1 MNFRTAKF
9 FRTTTLCER
18 MMLCL
23 LVLWAVVDSALAIQ
37 GESKRAN
44 VLRLGNRT
52 LNFESN
58 QGQYDDPASFV
69 SRGPNYYL
77 ALSATEVRVTLRK
90 VISSTAEEK
99 GLLQDVK
106 TPGMVNY
113 RSLLIE
119 LLGANKQAQMSG
131 AGEIAGRANYF
142 IGDDPG
148 KWRTGVPT
156 YDRVRVADVYPGI
169 NLLHYGNQHHL
180 EYDFEIAPG
189 ANPGAIAMRFI
200 GADKIVINSD
210 GDLVLTL
217 GGEEIRQPKPVI
229 YQIVR
234 GQRKEITGSYLLA
247 DSRTVQ
253 FSLGDYDHRQPL
265 VIDPVVSY
273 VYSIEGFDGADDD
286 YVRAVAVGAD
296 GDVYLAGETMT
307 AGLASTNA
315 FQTNLAGVLAQHGD
329 VFVMRNNNDTSARVY
344 FTYLGGIAY
353 EAAFGLAV
361 DADGNAYVTGYTGS
375 TNFPTRQA
383 IQPSIAGTAPP
394 GFVPALDCFIT
405 KIGPYGSNLIFST
418 YYGGS
423 GSGYFG
429 DGDEVGY
436 GIALDSGRNIYVA
449 GYTAATNFPCVN
461 TTSTNANGLDDGFLV
476 KLDASGTNV
485 AYAMYLGGASRD
497 YAKDVAVDAADNPVV
512 VGYTSSTNFPVT
524 PNALQALLNNTT
536 NFSLADDGFLSKVQS
551 ESGTLTYSTYLG
563 GTNQDQAVRLATD
576 ASGAAYVTGWT
587 LSGDFPHTGTN
598 FAAPILTNQ
607 SAADVFVVKLNS
619 NNTNLDYAVLF
630 GGLAK
635 DQAWDIAVDAA
646 GQAHVVGATE
656 SLDFPTNA
664 VMEKMNGT
672 NSGGSDAF
680 IAKIDTDGTAFIYSG
695 YWGTSAA
702 DLFSGVTLDEG
713 GNSYSVGTIK
723 SGAFPAQIIIFKI
736 LTDTAL
742 AIAADG
748 TNVNVSWPGYA
759 AELHLQ
765 GSTNLLGS
773 NIWQTLPNPSIFT
786 NSRHVV
792 TLPATN
798 AANFFRLTK

>member
-1 MNFRTAKF
+1 MNFCTDKF
-9 FRTTTLCER
+9 FRTASER

-23 LVLWAVVDSALAIQ
+23 LVLWVAADSALAIQ
-37 GESKRAN
+37 GESKRTN
-44 VLRLGNRT
+44 VSRLGNRT

-58 QGQYDDPASFV
+58 SGQYDDAASFV

-90 VISSTAEEK
+90 VVSSTAEGK

-119 LLGANKQAQMSG
+119 LLGANKQAQVSG
-131 AGEIAGRANYF
+131 EGEVAARANYF
-142 IGDDPG
+142 IGNDPG

-156 YDRVRVADVYPGI
+156 YNRVRVADVYPGI

-217 GGEEIRQPKPVI
+217 GGDEIRQPKPVI
-229 YQIVR
+229 YQIVL
-234 GQRKEITGSYLLA
+234 GQRKEITGSYVLA

-253 FSLGDYDHRQPL
+253 FSLGDYDDRLPL

-383 IQPSIAGTAPP
+383 IQPNIAGKAPP
-394 GFVPALDCFIT
+394 NFPAPALDCFIT

-423 GSGYFG
+423 GSGYNGVG
-429 DGDEVGY
+429 DDVGY
-436 GIALDSGRNIYVA
+436 GIALDSNNNVYVA
-449 GYTAATNFPCVN
+449 GFTSATNFPTHN
-461 TTSTNANGLDDGFLV
+461 TTFTNLAGLQDGFLL
-476 KLDASGTNV
+476 KLDSSGTNL
-485 AYAMYLGGASRD
+485 AYAMHLGGANSD
-497 YAKDVAVDAADNPVV
+497 YARDVAVDGAGNPIVI
-512 VGYTSSTNFPVT
+512 GYTKSANFPVT
-524 PNALQALLNNTT
+524 TNAFQKLLNNTT
-536 NFSLADDGFLSKVQS
+536 NVSVTDDAFISEIQS
-551 ESGTLTYSTYLG
+551 ASGTLIYSTFLG
-563 GTNQDQAVRLATD
+563 GTNGDRGTRLATD
-576 ASGAAYVTGWT
+576 ANGAAYVTGWT
-587 LSGDFPHTGTN
+587 LSGDFPRTTTN
-598 FAAPILTNQ
+598 FLSPVITNA
-607 SAADVFVVKLNS
+607 SFADAFVVKLNP
-619 NNTNLDYAVLF
+619 NATNLDYAITF
-630 GGLAK
+630 GGSGK
-635 DQAWDIAVDAA
+635 DEALDVAVDAA

-656 SLDFPTNA
+656 SLNFPTNA
-664 VMEKMNGT
+664 VMEKMSST

-680 IAKIDTDGTAFIYSG
+680 LAKIDSSGTAFIYSG
-695 YWGTSAA
+695 YWGRSAVE
-702 DLFSGVTLDEG
+702 LFSGVTLDEG

-736 LTDTAL
+736 LADTTL

-759 AELHLQ
+759 AELNLEA
-765 GSTNLLGS
+765 STNLLGT
-773 NIWQTLPNPSIFT
+773 NVWQTVPASSIFT

-798 AANFFRLTK
+798 AASFFRLTK